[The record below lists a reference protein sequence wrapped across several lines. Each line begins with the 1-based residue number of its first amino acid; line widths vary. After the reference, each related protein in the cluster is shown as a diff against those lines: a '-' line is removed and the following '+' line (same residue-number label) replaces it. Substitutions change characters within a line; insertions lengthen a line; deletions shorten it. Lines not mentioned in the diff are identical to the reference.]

1 MMNFTLQEK
10 AAIFHIAMAMI
21 QADGK
26 KDPRELVLVSTQ
38 MSELNIDDPAMS
50 LSTMLSI
57 DEVLSTIRNMSYAQ
71 KVYVTQFLTALAGI
85 DGNLDNRERELL
97 AVLTIKCKLPLES
110 ASETSLKHFFDKVFN
125 IM

>member
-1 MMNFTLQEK
+1 MNFTLQEK

-38 MSELNIDDPAMS
+38 MKELDIDDQAMS

-57 DEVLSTIRNMSYAQ
+57 DEVLSTIRGMSYAQ

-110 ASETSLKHFFDKVFN
+110 ASETSLKYFFNKVFN

>member
-1 MMNFTLQEK
+1 MNFTLQEK

-38 MSELNIDDPAMS
+38 MSELDIDDQAMS
-50 LSTMLSI
+50 LSTMLST
-57 DEVLSTIRNMSYAQ
+57 DDVLSTIRDMSYAQ
-71 KVYVTQFLTALAGI
+71 KVFVTQFLTALAGV
-85 DGNLDNRERELL
+85 DGNLDDRERKLIAVL
-97 AVLTIKCKLPLES
+97 AVKCKLPLES
-110 ASETSLKHFFDKVFN
+110 VSETSLKYFFDKVFN